1 MNYLTYLL
9 RRSVLNWQLLLT
21 LTLGVVLA
29 VALMASGPV
38 IVDTVLDFSLRRSL
52 ITTDPQEAHLRLTT
66 QDNLDL
72 SRYAGLNDE
81 IRNLFQSQLGDQLER
96 TISSGE
102 TSWAY
107 PWVGGEVQSR
117 QRINFRFYG
126 LGWGLLTQN
135 ASFISGGLPED
146 SRIENGVIEAVVTE
160 SLATQYALNTGDELP
175 FSVQTS
181 ADGPNYTIQ
190 VAGIIKPVDSQDP
203 IWFGAASPLRSH
215 ADARY
220 VSQHNVLVGS
230 NEFFE
235 IASLVFPSSRQ
246 AYSWI
251 SLLDTGKITLRD
263 LPEIEGQI
271 NELSFEAQAIGEGL
285 DVDTGLP
292 QLISRIV
299 PESEG
304 VRAPLY
310 FLIAAVVLLA
320 LYYVMMVATLST
332 RQSRREFAV
341 LRSRGASRNQ
351 ILGLQLIEA
360 SVISTIGL
368 ISGPGLAVLLMRWLV
383 QSGPL
388 ADVAQADWLLTV
400 PQGAWLAAIVAT
412 TACLMSLFGPSTSA
426 VQRSIVTH
434 AATLSRS
441 GKKPR
446 WQRYYLDVILLIV
459 GLILL
464 WRLNLYGGIIEGSGA
479 SARVDWLLLL
489 SPLALLLGAATITL
503 RVFPLLLDLGSKI
516 VSRGRGLSGALALWQ
531 AARDPV
537 HVARLVLL
545 LTLAMALGMLS
556 TGLNSAL
563 DRNEQDRSN
572 YAIGSD
578 VRVVLPEDLHRAV
591 GEGKVSSIGEVTAT
605 VPDVVSIVSA
615 LRTTGSLQMTVANA
629 HPQFDL
635 LAVPPE
641 EFSQVTFLRED
652 FASLPVEEMLTT
664 LSPAS
669 ETGSYGYKL
678 PGQPSRIGAWLL
690 LPFQGEAAL
699 SFSTQS
705 ASAEYLDISLLTK
718 LRTSNGEAFS
728 LYLRDISSGA
738 DQGGGWRYFE
748 AELPALSPPNYPVE
762 LDSIWIKTRLS
773 TYYESSILTQ
783 VGIDALSIYDTTTKQ
798 DVIFEDFETDSS
810 EWGVGHPGSWIS
822 IEQGYSYSG
831 ESHLMLDYWASGVD
845 STEWVKLTVKEE
857 DEPFPTEVRETDEQS
872 PPADDFQV
880 GLPPQAHRI
889 GLWVSFPVIGRYQTG
904 TESWRR
910 VGHVEDLGIELVLQN
925 SRGEELILP
934 LEVAQTELPPVG
946 SYSVTVWHRL
956 EAEVPESSH
965 QEALALSAIR
975 VQVAQ
980 GAMIPKVLIDDLSA
994 ETDLGMVEV
1003 DSFTEDALPNWVLE
1017 QEGVVGHATSELY
1030 GHAGSTLAIT
1040 FASMGK
1046 IGGLGWVVVKPQDF
1060 LPPVDEEELDT
1071 PPIADQGESPNLAV
1085 LPVLVSEAFL
1095 ETTQTEIGDHV
1106 GAWIDSRPF
1115 QLEVVGL
1122 LEYFPTM
1129 IEAHDAGFVITN
1141 RNVLMQ
1147 AVNQVEQESINA
1159 NEYFISVQPGTATQ
1173 VRSEIQDLF
1182 AYDVEILDAESL
1194 RKTIKSDPL
1203 ALGLRSV
1210 TTLGYVLTSVLS
1222 LVGFG
1227 TYFYVSVRQRR
1238 KMYAVLRAF
1247 GMSSAQLYGTLL
1259 LEQLILVFS
1268 GLGLGTGLG
1277 LLLNALTLPGL
1288 PLSLGGQ
1295 PPIPPFLAEI
1305 EWVEVGRIYLTLAVA
1320 FLVSLVL
1327 ATISLSRARLH
1338 RIMRVD
1344 EE

>member
-38 IVDTVLDFSLRRSL
+38 IVDTVLDFGLRRTL
-52 ITTDPQEAHLRLTT
+52 ITSDPQEVNLRLTT
-66 QDNLDL
+66 QNNLD
-72 SRYAGLNDE
+72 SSSYTGLNDE
-81 IRNLFQSQLGDQLER
+81 VRNLLQSQLGDQLKH

-126 LGWGLLTQN
+126 LGWGLLTEN
-135 ASFISGGLPED
+135 STFTSGGLPED
-146 SRIENGVIEAVVTE
+146 SRLENGVIDAVVTE

-181 ADGPNYTIQ
+181 ADAPDYTIR
-190 VAGIIKPVDSQDP
+190 VAGIIKPHDSQDP

-220 VSQHNVLVGS
+220 ASQHNVLVDS
-230 NEFFE
+230 DNFFE
-235 IASLVFPSSRQ
+235 ITSFVFPSSRQ
-246 AYSWI
+246 GYSWI
-251 SLLDTGKITLRD
+251 SLLDTGRITLRD
-263 LPEIEGQI
+263 LPEIEVQI
-271 NELSFEAQAIGEGL
+271 NTLSFEVQELDEGI
-285 DVDTGLP
+285 DVETGLP
-292 QLISRIV
+292 ELISRVV

-304 VRAPLY
+304 VRAPLF

-320 LYYVMMVATLST
+320 LYYVMMLAALST

-351 ILGLQLIEA
+351 ILGLQFIEA
-360 SVISTIGL
+360 SVISVIGL

-400 PQGAWLAAIVAT
+400 PQEAWVAAVVAT
-412 TACLMSLFGPSTSA
+412 IACIVSLFGPSTNA

-434 AATLSRS
+434 AATLSRR
-441 GKKPR
+441 GKTPW

-464 WRLNLYGGIIEGSGA
+464 WRLNLYGGIVEGSGA

-503 RVFPLLLDLGSKI
+503 RIFPLLLDLGAKI
-516 VSRGRGLSGALALWQ
+516 VSQARGLSGALALWQ
-531 AARDPV
+531 AARDPA

-572 YAIGSD
+572 YAVGSD

-605 VPDVVSIVSA
+605 VADVVNIVSG

-641 EFSQVTFLRED
+641 EFSQVTFFRED
-652 FASLPVEEMLTT
+652 FASLPVQDMLTT

-669 ETGSYGYKL
+669 ETDIDGIQL

-699 SFSTQS
+699 SFSSQS
-705 ASAEYLDISLLTK
+705 GSAGYIDISLLTK
-718 LRTSNGEAFS
+718 LRTSNGETFS
-728 LYLRDISSGA
+728 LYLREISSGA
-738 DQGGGWRYFE
+738 DQGDGWRYLE
-748 AELPALSPPNYPVE
+748 ADLPTLSESSYPVE
-762 LDSIWIKTRLS
+762 LDSLWIKARES
-773 TYYESSILTQ
+773 TYYESRIITQ
-783 VGIDALSIYDTTTKQ
+783 VGIDALSIYDTASKEEI
-798 DVIFEDFETDSS
+798 VFEDFETVSPGWS
-810 EWGVGHPGSWIS
+810 VGYPGSWIS
-822 IEQGYSYSG
+822 IEQGYSHSG

-845 STEWVKLTVKEE
+845 STEWVELTAKEE
-857 DEPFPTEVRETDEQS
+857 GGPSPSEVQETNEQS
-872 PPADDFQV
+872 PPADDFRLE
-880 GLPPQAHRI
+880 LPAQTHRI
-889 GLWVSFPVIGRYQTG
+889 GLWVSFPVIGRYQIG
-904 TESWRR
+904 TELWRR
-910 VGHVEDLGIELVLQN
+910 VGNVEDLVIELVLQN
-925 SRGEELILP
+925 SGGEELSLP
-934 LEVAQTELPPVG
+934 LETVETEMPPVG

-956 EAEVPESSH
+956 EADIPEPFR
-965 QEALALSAIR
+965 QEALTLSAFR
-975 VQVAQ
+975 VQVTEE
-980 GAMIPKVLIDDLSA
+980 GMIPKVLIDDLSA
-994 ETDLGMVEV
+994 ETDEGMVVV
-1003 DSFTEDALPNWVLE
+1003 DSFTEEALPNWVLE
-1017 QEGVVGHATSELY
+1017 QEGEVGYGTSELY
-1030 GHAGSTLAIT
+1030 GHTGSTLAIT
-1040 FASMGK
+1040 FRSMGD
-1046 IGGLGWVVVKPQDF
+1046 IGGVGWVVVKPQDF
-1060 LPPVDEEELDT
+1060 LPPVDEEEHDPT
-1071 PPIADQGESPNLAV
+1071 PIAEEGENPNLAV
-1085 LPVLVSEAFL
+1085 LPVLVSKGFL
-1095 ETTQTEIGDHV
+1095 ETTHTGIGDQV

-1122 LEYFPTM
+1122 VEYFPTM
-1129 IEAHDAGFVITN
+1129 IESHDAGFVITN

-1147 AVNQVEQESINA
+1147 VVNEVEQVSINA
-1159 NEYFISVQPGTATQ
+1159 NEYFISIQPETSTQ

-1182 AYDVEILDAESL
+1182 TYDVEILDAESL

-1227 TYFYVSVRQRR
+1227 TYFYMSVRQRR

-1305 EWVEVGRIYLTLAVA
+1305 EWIEVGRIYLTLALA
-1320 FLVSLVL
+1320 FLVSLGL